1 MSNHYPAKFK
11 AADLARREIQL
22 IHVARSQVGMDDE
35 TYRNLLKDRFSVSSS
50 KDLDRYQRADL
61 LTHFKKLGFKIVTK
75 HMKPKVK
82 PELQALLN
90 KIEALLA
97 DMKLPWAYLTAHK
110 PGQPS
115 MLKRL
120 ADVDQI
126 AWANAD
132 GLRAIITA
140 LAKRQKNPPKNNP
153 LPNPLPQA
161 GEGTNVKDVKP

>member
-1 MSNHYPAKFK
+1 MSAYPSKFK

-35 TYRNLLKDRFSVSSS
+35 TYRNLLKDRFGVASS
-50 KDLDRYQRADL
+50 KDMDKYQRAEL
-61 LTHFKKLGFKIVTK
+61 LTHFKKLGFKVVTK
-75 HMKPKVK
+75 HIKPSVK
-82 PELQALLN
+82 PELRALLD
-90 KIEALLA
+90 KIEAQLA

-110 PGQPS
+110 PGRPS

-120 ADVDQI
+120 AGVDQI

-140 LAKRQKNPPKNNP
+140 LSKRQEK
-153 LPNPLPQA
+153 Q
-161 GEGTNVKDVKP
+161 

>member
-1 MSNHYPAKFK
+1 MSAYPTKCK

-22 IHVARSQVGMDDE
+22 IHVARSQIGMNDE
-35 TYRNLLKDRFSVSSS
+35 TYRNLLKDRFGAASS
-50 KDLDRYQRADL
+50 KDLDRYQREAL
-61 LTHFKKLGFKIVTK
+61 LTHFKTLGFKIVTK
-75 HMKPKVK
+75 HVKPTIK
-82 PELQALLN
+82 PELQALLD
-90 KIEALLA
+90 KIEAQLA

-120 ADVDQI
+120 AGADQI

-140 LAKRQKNPPKNNP
+140 LAKRQSNPPK
-153 LPNPLPQA
+153 
-161 GEGTNVKDVKP
+161 GDVK